1 MKYQKI
7 NIEEELIKN
16 EFNRYS
22 IEDRELATIAIIQM
36 FSLSNNKKKVLNGLE
51 EIQKEV
57 TKQIKALKQ
66 KAIKNEKAYYRD
78 GKEFDDYK
86 IGIKET
92 ILENHPEY
100 FRKNK
105 RKYFTWN

>member
-57 TKQIKALKQ
+57 TKQIKALKK
-66 KAIKNEKAYYRD
+66 KAIKNDKAYYRD